1 MKNKD
6 KVDISAFSDIEIQT
20 KNLKTVSDVFYD
32 VLYDKSNTIILYN
45 DDSFGINLGEVK
57 LEKYIKKA
65 LFKVINDISKYNLY
79 KDKPINIKTI
89 VIHL

>member
-6 KVDISAFSDIEIQT
+6 KIDVSKFNNIKIQT
-20 KNLKTVSDVFYD
+20 KSLKTISD
-32 VLYDKSNTIILYN
+32 VLYDKPNTIIIYN
-45 DDSFGINLGEVK
+45 DDTFGINLGEIK

-65 LFKVINDISKYNLY
+65 LFKVINYISKYNLY
-79 KDKPINIKTI
+79 KDKPINVKTI